1 MKQKNGNHNVAR
13 FGAVPVLV
21 ALWVILPF
29 AIGNRTASAE
39 EMVTDVLRI
48 GAGLTGASIGGVI
61 PSGFAEYR
69 VDDQNRRRLDVDG
82 FSINL
87 PSGTILT
94 VSINNAVIGQTSV
107 SPCSTFS
114 FRRETDDGQE
124 VAGCVHVCLSG
135 WSCLT
140 RRRLGDHRATCSQL
154 WMQWSRALHS
164 YMTSP

>member
-48 GAGLTGASIGGVI
+48 GAGLTGASIGGVT

-69 VDDQNRRRLDVDG
+69 VDDQNRRRLDMDG

-114 FRRETDDGQE
+114 FRRETDDGQQ
-124 VAGCVHVCLSG
+124 VPVITAGMPVQVLNGSTIV
-135 WSCLT
+135 L
-140 RRRLGDHRATCSQL
+140 
-154 WMQWSRALHS
+154 
-164 YMTSP
+164 YVV